1 MPGVDGLDLDVGIM
15 YNSNQTVPFTHNYYW
30 NQNFGMYDHDYNYGV
45 PTIGNGWSFQFP
57 YIQNSGDDYTAYYH
71 DGQGNTYKLG
81 NIDELSNYTGLIN
94 YKGKDKRFVNEQWN
108 NGQFSNG
115 QNRSSAYI
123 EHSDMT
129 REYYSTGG
137 NLIGIVDRFGNA
149 ITFNYS
155 SSGYMSS
162 ITDTLGRVVRISY
175 EDTLNSSNFDGDDI
189 VLSVYDGPS
198 EVQKVVLTKGRVI
211 ASMPNGALVEP
222 YKRAIPVLYSFTDQN
237 GEKTYFDYWNEV
249 DLYNTYG
256 YNLSSLLKEIRYPHS
271 TTKYEMEG
279 VSRKIQQYDYVTEY
293 RVKSRGDYTGSKA
306 YYQMNYSYDGDYT
319 GNGVNE
325 YPNHLPNDFRF
336 STTSRIVSNTPS
348 NGIQTTNTFDKDG
361 RVLRTETREAGG
373 ERKVIE
379 NTVFHGLFTQS
390 PIRTT
395 ISEYSAQDSD
405 ATADR
410 KYTETELNEWGLV
423 QSQTQPLTSDKYN
436 NPGIKQ
442 HYTTTYQY
450 EPKYRFLDT
459 TSWYQNESDPAP
471 KTERYTYTDKG
482 RPATVTNALGEQ
494 TTYSYDSRNTSGGIS
509 QVTTEKIANG
519 QIVARNITLYGPESR
534 YAYPTEQQ
542 QYFNIGKPD
551 QKIVKTYMTYDLGT
565 GNLKSQ
571 KDGNNQIVEYE
582 YDAAGRPKKE
592 TYPIRTNSDGQT
604 FREVIDYNYY
614 NQSSVNFDSVND
626 GTFVLKVNTIKTLT
640 YLATNTS
647 VSINSAVYYNGLGLG
662 LMEEHWNSNVGKW
675 VFAHYHYDDQGRAT
689 YQKDTEGNEITATYD
704 VWGKQN
710 RATSANG
717 DLVVSDYNTKM
728 RLSTKYISDKITGEA
743 LNYSEQQF
751 DEWGNLISTST
762 FKDWPANQQRIS
774 ESYRYDIRGNVT
786 GYTDPNRNL
795 NEDGVTTSYTYDA
808 LDRLIAVKDALNQ
821 TTRYAYDGNGQ
832 LSAVTI
838 QANNGSPQMLN
849 TKTYNEL
856 GLLNVKQDGASQSE
870 SYTYNNLGQLESKT
884 DRNGSAF
891 GYTYD
896 EGGQLKKVS
905 LAERLTM

>member
-1 MPGVDGLDLDVGIM
+1 M
-15 YNSNQTVPFTHNYYW
+15 
-30 NQNFGMYDHDYNYGV
+30 
-45 PTIGNGWSFQFP
+45 
-57 YIQNSGDDYTAYYH
+57 
-71 DGQGNTYKLG
+71 
-81 NIDELSNYTGLIN
+81 
-94 YKGKDKRFVNEQWN
+94 
-108 NGQFSNG
+108 
-115 QNRSSAYI
+115 
-123 EHSDMT
+123 
-129 REYYSTGG
+129 
-137 NLIGIVDRFGNA
+137 
-149 ITFNYS
+149 
-155 SSGYMSS
+155 
-162 ITDTLGRVVRISY
+162 
-175 EDTLNSSNFDGDDI
+175 
-189 VLSVYDGPS
+189 
-198 EVQKVVLTKGRVI
+198 
-211 ASMPNGALVEP
+211 
-222 YKRAIPVLYSFTDQN
+222 
-237 GEKTYFDYWNEV
+237 
-249 DLYNTYG
+249 
-256 YNLSSLLKEIRYPHS
+256 
-271 TTKYEMEG
+271 
-279 VSRKIQQYDYVTEY
+279 
-293 RVKSRGDYTGSKA
+293 
-306 YYQMNYSYDGDYT
+306 
-319 GNGVNE
+319 
-325 YPNHLPNDFRF
+325 
-336 STTSRIVSNTPS
+336 
-348 NGIQTTNTFDKDG
+348 
-361 RVLRTETREAGG
+361 
-373 ERKVIE
+373 
-379 NTVFHGLFTQS
+379 
-390 PIRTT
+390 
-395 ISEYSAQDSD
+395 
-405 ATADR
+405 
-410 KYTETELNEWGLV
+410 
-423 QSQTQPLTSDKYN
+423 
-436 NPGIKQ
+436 
-442 HYTTTYQY
+442 
-450 EPKYRFLDT
+450 
-459 TSWYQNESDPAP
+459 
-471 KTERYTYTDKG
+471 
-482 RPATVTNALGEQ
+482 
-494 TTYSYDSRNTSGGIS
+494 
-509 QVTTEKIANG
+509 
-519 QIVARNITLYGPESR
+519 
-534 YAYPTEQQ
+534 
-542 QYFNIGKPD
+542 
-551 QKIVKTYMTYDLGT
+551 
-565 GNLKSQ
+565 
-571 KDGNNQIVEYE
+571 
-582 YDAAGRPKKE
+582 
-592 TYPIRTNSDGQT
+592 
-604 FREVIDYNYY
+604 
-614 NQSSVNFDSVND
+614 
-626 GTFVLKVNTIKTLT
+626 NTIKTLT